1 MHCRASAMSA
11 PCNSLAGLSALRS
24 VPGVMTAASI
34 GASKGGGYAR
44 YLESKTIEPERG
56 DYYLS
61 PTGEPTQAPGQWLA
75 TPDTLARLGIEGRA
89 VEGREFISLM
99 EGKHPRT
106 GRWLR
111 RAGAD
116 GSRAGG
122 IDLTFSAPKSVST
135 VWALAGETQR
145 REIEAAHA
153 TAVRETI
160 GHLTETVPT
169 VRRRYRGQ
177 LSEEHAR
184 DLLAA
189 EYRHTTARGV
199 LEGDMPDPQ
208 LHSHVVITSAIRDD
222 GKLVAV
228 ASRPI
233 FRSARE
239 LGAYYRSA
247 LAHQLKQR
255 GYAIQRSTGKHG
267 RYFEIADVPR
277 GLLDAFSARSREVA
291 RAAERF
297 RAQHGRAPERGE
309 LRQLKLEN
317 RKVKVLVTRS
327 DLRQAWNDTAARF
340 DFTARQPGRSSAS
353 LMPTGEPAL
362 EDRVEQ
368 RLTERAATFE
378 PGELRAVV
386 LEQAVGELAPA
397 EALARSRSMVAERRI
412 LPLEGGLM
420 TTLTV
425 RASEQAI
432 ERRFTTL
439 AAAGGRDVGAQARAL
454 AGDQIS
460 ERIGARLSDEQT
472 HALRVITG
480 PERTAILVGPA
491 GTGKGVVIDA
501 AARAEQHTGHQTLGI
516 AVSGSTAQRLGQ
528 DSPAL
533 AEQTLTL
540 DALVSRVDRGRL
552 HIDERSTIY
561 FDEAGMADTDRLDQ
575 LTEAIERTGAKLVT
589 IGDAAQ
595 LPSIGAGGM
604 FERLSD
610 IAPSAELSNIRRT
623 LDPDEQRAWADL
635 RAGRSDRAMAHYHA
649 RGQLHMADTR
659 DEAVEQAAQNWAT
672 LTETHNPSEIAL
684 ISDASNQE
692 IHRLNARAQH
702 FRIQRGELGEL
713 ELPVPGVHYGVRQ
726 GDRVA
731 LIDQHR
737 QPGVERIENGSRGEI
752 LDINQAGE
760 VLIEF
765 DVTGRQAL
773 IAGGDLA
780 KLRLG
785 YAQHIHRAQGATVT
799 RTLVVTGG
807 WQTSKEPAYVE
818 ASRARQG
825 TDWYV
830 SRQDLG
836 IEGHDSDRIQ
846 RLAQNMRKSHAQTPS
861 LAYPELPDRDYG
873 PGSTLHRQIAPSR
886 TSRIPGIVRT
896 TISRIVNPPAPE
908 RTR

>member
-1 MHCRASAMSA
+1 MHRCASAVSA
-11 PCNSLAGLSALRS
+11 PCNSLAGLSPSGS
-24 VPGVMTAASI
+24 VPHVMTAASI
-34 GASKGGGYAR
+34 GAAKGGGYAR

-61 PTGEPTQAPGQWLA
+61 PTGEPTQAPGRWLA
-75 TPDTLARLGIEGRA
+75 TPDTLARLGIEGAA
-89 VEGREFISLM
+89 VDGPEFIALM
-99 EGKHPRT
+99 EGRHPRS
-106 GRWLR
+106 GGWLR

-116 GSRAGG
+116 GTRAGG

-135 VWALAGETQR
+135 VWALAGENQR

-153 TAVRETI
+153 AALSETI
-160 GHLTETVPT
+160 EHLTDTVPT
-169 VRRRYRGQ
+169 VRRRHRGETIEQ
-177 LSEEHAR
+177 PAR
-184 DLLAA
+184 DLVAA

-199 LEGDMPDPQ
+199 LEGDAPDPQ
-208 LHSHVVITSAIRDD
+208 LHSHVVITSAIRED

-247 LAHQLKQR
+247 LAHQLQQR
-255 GYAIQRSTGKHG
+255 GYKVERGTGKHG

-291 RAAERF
+291 KAAERF
-297 RAQHGRAPERGE
+297 RARWGRAPERGE

-317 RKVKVLVTRS
+317 RRAKVLVTRP
-327 DLRQAWNDTAARF
+327 DLQQAWNDTAARF
-340 DFTARQPGRSSAS
+340 DYTAQQPGGA
-353 LMPTGEPAL
+353 PAADTGLSPEHAL

-378 PGELRAVV
+378 PGELRAVL
-386 LEQAVGELAPA
+386 LEQSVGELSPRQAV
-397 EALARSRSMVAERRI
+397 ERSRAMIAERRV
-412 LPLEGGLM
+412 LPLQGGLM

-425 RASEQAI
+425 RAREQAI
-432 ERRFTTL
+432 ERRFTAL
-439 AAAGGRDVGAQARAL
+439 AAATGRDVGAQARAL
-454 AGDQIS
+454 AGDQIA

-472 HALRVITG
+472 HALQVITG
-480 PERTAILVGPA
+480 PERAAVLVGPA

-501 AARAEQHTGHQTLGI
+501 AARAEQHAAKRTLGI

-533 AEQTLTL
+533 AGHTLTL
-540 DALVSRVDRGRL
+540 DALVSRVDRGQL
-552 HIDERSTIY
+552 AIGQDTTIY
-561 FDEAGMADTDRLDQ
+561 FDEAGMADTDRLDR
-575 LTEAIERTGAKLVT
+575 LTEVVERTGTKLVT

-595 LPSIGAGGM
+595 LASIGAGGM
-604 FERLSD
+604 FDRLSA

-623 LDPDEQRAWADL
+623 LDPAEQRAWADL
-635 RAGRSDRAMAHYHA
+635 RAGRSDRAMAHYQA
-649 RGQLHMADTR
+649 RGQLHMEDTR
-659 DEAVEQAAQNWAT
+659 DEAVEQAAQNWAA
-672 LTETHNPSEIAL
+672 LTETLDPSEVAL

-692 IHRLNARAQH
+692 INRLNARAQH
-702 FRIQRGELGEL
+702 FRAERGELGDL
-713 ELPVPGVHYGVRQ
+713 EVPVPGVHYGVRR

-731 LIDQHR
+731 LIDQHYE
-737 QPGVERIENGSRGEI
+737 PGAERIENGSGGEVLSI
-752 LDINQAGE
+752 SDAGE
-760 VLIEF
+760 VLVEF
-765 DVTGRQAL
+765 DVTGRQRTL
-773 IAGGDLA
+773 SGDDLGRV
-780 KLRLG
+780 RLG

-825 TDWYV
+825 TEWYV

-836 IEGHDSDRIQ
+836 VEGHDTDRIA
-846 RLAQNMRKSHAQTPS
+846 RLAQNMRRSHAQTPS
-861 LAYPELPDRDYG
+861 LAHPELADRDYG
-873 PGSTLHRQIAPSR
+873 THFHRSIAPSR
-886 TSRIPGIVRT
+886 ASRIPGIVRQA
-896 TISRIVNPPAPE
+896 ISRIVNPPAPE
-908 RTR
+908 QSR